1 MQVLIAIVISF
12 LSFSDYGQKET
23 QLDWAELR
31 PILKRL
37 KLTSTT
43 RQIEHYITTYKIE
56 EDDAKAY
63 GPASGVTLFLRT
75 AYFDGSYRPRYW
87 MRVEDYSTTEAA
99 SKRAAEYTQYINLG
113 HDNSIT
119 KNSSRLWAVAR
130 GKRVYA
136 LTTDAFVF
144 EQISLPGKLKAAI
157 SKLPER

>member
-1 MQVLIAIVISF
+1 MQFLIALVISF
-12 LSFSDYGQKET
+12 SSFSYYGQKET

-43 RQIEHYITTYKIE
+43 RQIEHYKTTFEIE

-63 GPASGVTLFLRT
+63 GPVSGVTLFLRT
-75 AYFDGSYRPRYW
+75 TYFDGSYRPRYW

-99 SKRAAEYTQYINLG
+99 LKRATEYKREGRGNYLSK
-113 HDNSIT
+113 HSM
-119 KNSSRLWAVAR
+119 KLWAVAR

-144 EQISLPGKLKAAI
+144 EQISLPGELKTAI
-157 SKLPER
+157 SKLPEK

>member
-1 MQVLIAIVISF
+1 MQFLIAIVISF

-43 RQIEHYITTYKIE
+43 RQTENYKTTFKIE

-63 GPASGVTLFLRT
+63 GPVSGVTLFLRT
-75 AYFDGSYRPRYW
+75 AYFKGSYRPRYW

-99 SKRAAEYTQYINLG
+99 LKRATEYKREGRGNYLSK
-113 HDNSIT
+113 HSM
-119 KNSSRLWAVAR
+119 KLWAVAR

-136 LTTDAFVF
+136 LTTDAFIF
-144 EQISLPGKLKAAI
+144 ERISLPGELKAAI

>member
-1 MQVLIAIVISF
+1 MQFLIAIVISF

-43 RQIEHYITTYKIE
+43 RQTENYNTTFKIE

-63 GPASGVTLFLRT
+63 GPVSGVTLFLRT
-75 AYFDGSYRPRYW
+75 AYFKGSYRPRYW

-99 SKRAAEYTQYINLG
+99 LKRATEYKREGRGNFISK
-113 HDNSIT
+113 HSM
-119 KNSSRLWAVAR
+119 KLWAVAR

-136 LTTDAFVF
+136 LTTDALVF
-144 EQISLPGKLKAAI
+144 EQISLPGELKAAI
-157 SKLPER
+157 SKLPEK

>member
-1 MQVLIAIVISF
+1 MQVLIAIIISF

-43 RQIEHYITTYKIE
+43 SQIENYITTYKIE

-63 GPASGVTLFLRT
+63 GPSSGVTLFLRT

-99 SKRAAEYTQYINLG
+99 SKRAAEYAQYINLG
-113 HDNSIT
+113 RDNSIT
-119 KNSSRLWAVAR
+119 KNSFRLWAVAR

-136 LTTDAFVF
+136 LTTDAFIF
-144 EQISLPGKLKAAI
+144 EQIKLPGELKAAI
-157 SKLPER
+157 SKLPEK

>member
-1 MQVLIAIVISF
+1 MQFLIAIVISF

-31 PILKRL
+31 PILKQL

-43 RQIEHYITTYKIE
+43 SQTEIYKTTFKIE

-63 GPASGVTLFLRT
+63 GPVSGVTLFLRT
-75 AYFDGSYRPRYW
+75 AYFKGSYRPRYW

-99 SKRAAEYTQYINLG
+99 LKRATEYKREGRGNFISK
-113 HDNSIT
+113 HSM
-119 KNSSRLWAVAR
+119 KLWAVAR

-136 LTTDAFVF
+136 LTTDALVF
-144 EQISLPGKLKAAI
+144 EQISLPGELNAAI
-157 SKLPER
+157 SKLPEK